1 LFESN
6 RSTFQKQIKKK
17 NKFIIE
23 IGQHM
28 GEIKKVLDNREL
40 PDRELHNSRLF
51 IDLSE
56 NVHIHHRE
64 IRLMFGV
71 DEFFEFTDILRDSAK
86 EVKRYLKKHP
96 EYKEQE
102 IFDGILVAG
111 GVKRQTTPLQKSP
124 KPNESKYF
132 PNRLQIELQEEKVI
146 DSIHIHYRDYR
157 LVMNIDTF
165 KEFAAGM
172 KNALDNL
179 DGFLKENTY
188 DQEAHPFR
196 KVVDQNQWAQQ
207 NITLWD
213 KIKYRIKR
221 ILGRAA

>member
-1 LFESN
+1 
-6 RSTFQKQIKKK
+6 
-17 NKFIIE
+17 
-23 IGQHM
+23 M

-71 DEFFEFTDILRDSAK
+71 DEFFEFTDIVKDSAK

-111 GVKRQTTPLQKSP
+111 GVKRQTSPLQKSP
-124 KPNESKYF
+124 EPHKSKYY

-165 KEFAAGM
+165 KEFAGGM
-172 KNALDNL
+172 KNALENL
-179 DGFLKENTY
+179 DGFLKENDY

-196 KVVDQNQWAQQ
+196 KVVDQNQWSGQ
-207 NITLWD
+207 NISLWD

-221 ILGRAA
+221 IIGRAT

>member
-1 LFESN
+1 
-6 RSTFQKQIKKK
+6 
-17 NKFIIE
+17 
-23 IGQHM
+23 M
-28 GEIKKVLDNREL
+28 GEIKKILDNRQL
-40 PDRELHNSRLF
+40 PERELHNSRLF
-51 IDLSE
+51 VDLSE

-71 DEFFEFTDILRDSAK
+71 EEFFEFTDIVGESAK

-96 EYKEQE
+96 QYQEQE

-146 DSIHIHYRDYR
+146 DSIHIHFRDYR
-157 LVMNIDTF
+157 LVMNIETF
-165 KEFAAGM
+165 KEFANGM
-172 KNALDNL
+172 KNALENL
-179 DGFLKENTY
+179 DGFLKENGY

-196 KVVDQNQWAQQ
+196 QVVNQSQWQQ
-207 NITLWD
+207 NKITLLD
-213 KIKYRIKR
+213 KIKYKIKKL
-221 ILGRAA
+221 LGRY